1 MHEIN
6 GEMEMLYGELKEKSA
21 KIDEE
26 MPKLKR
32 QIEIEKQYS
41 RNAKRQHKHI
51 INELQRTRNQF
62 QTADWNND
70 TDDDRIEEYELL
82 LDENN

>member
-1 MHEIN
+1 
-6 GEMEMLYGELKEKSA
+6 
-21 KIDEE
+21 
-26 MPKLKR
+26 MPTLKR
-32 QIEIEKQYS
+32 QIEIEKQNS
-41 RNAKRQHKHI
+41 QNVKWQHKHI

-62 QTADWNND
+62 QAADCNND